1 MKNYYTVKE
10 ASELLNV
17 GIRTVQRY
25 IHTGKLKAV
34 KLGREFRIDKDSLES
49 MANITDDT
57 QPLDVR
63 ALVKAGKELSIKNRK
78 GLMATETFE
87 IAELTKEECTSE
99 SDLIFNAIHN
109 AYALGYMK
117 ALGFKPQD

>member
-49 MANITDDT
+49 MGNITSAE
-57 QPLDVR
+57 PLDVR

>member
-49 MANITDDT
+49 MGNITSAE
-57 QPLDVR
+57 PLDTKG
-63 ALVKAGKELSIKNRK
+63 LVKAGKELSEKEKRALMMSETQEIVNLSKNECPN
-78 GLMATETFE
+78 TE
-87 IAELTKEECTSE
+87 
-99 SDLIFNAIHN
+99 DLIYYAIER
-109 AYALGYMK
+109 AYNLGYMK
-117 ALGFKPQD
+117 ARK